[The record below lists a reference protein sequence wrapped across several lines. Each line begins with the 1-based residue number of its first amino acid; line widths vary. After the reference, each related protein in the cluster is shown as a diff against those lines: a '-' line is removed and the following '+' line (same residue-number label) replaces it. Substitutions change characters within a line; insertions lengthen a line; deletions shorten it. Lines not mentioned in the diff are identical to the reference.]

1 MGKIPISYKAYD
13 NEFRIPMR
21 ISLSIGLT
29 LISMS
34 FAFESLPV
42 LIVGIVFVVLFF
54 VFKILNYYFA
64 RIEAKEMVEE
74 RMNYELEE
82 FKRIMDD
89 DDITM
94 SVKLDK
100 ISKLAEEGNAVARLF
115 LSKLCEEME
124 RNNQI

>member
-1 MGKIPISYKAYD
+1 
-13 NEFRIPMR
+13 
-21 ISLSIGLT
+21 
-29 LISMS
+29 
-34 FAFESLPV
+34 
-42 LIVGIVFVVLFF
+42 
-54 VFKILNYYFA
+54 
-64 RIEAKEMVEE
+64 MVEE

-100 ISKLAEEGNAVARLF
+100 ISKLAEEGNTVARLF